1 MTRFISWI
9 TEYSYRKAWLVM
21 VAVVM
26 VVAFGGYTVTRVRQE
41 LIPDIELPM
50 ITVVVQV
57 PDTQATDL
65 TQSVTVPLESQ
76 FEQLDG
82 VKSLSS
88 TTVAGLSVVT
98 AEYDFGANLESAEDD
113 IRRAIDQTPLP
124 TTAQVSV
131 LKFDP
136 TLLPIVEFSLEG
148 ELSQSELLTLA
159 QTEVLPFIRSLDGVA
174 SVEVVGGASREV
186 IVTLDASEMVQRGV
200 TYQQVTAALQAN
212 NVLIPSG
219 ALQTP
224 EFTQPIE
231 TVAVLQTLDSIR
243 SITVQGA
250 DGQPVRLG
258 EIATVEDVQAASTGV
273 ARTNGK
279 PAVSIRVTKEK
290 SANTVETSHR
300 VLDELKEIEERLP
313 EGAAITIFSDQAEYI
328 EESIS
333 GVIEEGIIGG
343 VLAIIIV
350 FIFLSNWRTTLVT
363 AVSIPLSILVAVILL
378 DRMGYSLNIM
388 TLGGLTIA
396 IGRVIDDSI
405 VVLENVYRHMAEG
418 QPPFAAIVN
427 GAREVTIAIVGA
439 TATTCAVFLPLGM
452 VGGLVGQLFL
462 SFSLAVAFALLAS
475 LIVAVTVIPALAKF
489 TIAGKVKAHPEKKAT
504 ETRLARAYAPI
515 LRWSLKNRWKTL
527 GIAAAAFVASLALVP
542 LLPVVFLPPSGENIV
557 TVTVNARPGQ
567 TQDAVLEQ
575 AIAVEELLQDYDL
588 VSMQTIITGAT
599 SDIGAIGNILMGQGA
614 NSATIRAEFG
624 SGDRQDIANDLRERI
639 AAELPNSENI
649 SVTASGGDF
658 DMGSG
663 ISFTVSAENEQAAQ
677 YIPEVAQKVAE
688 AVASVEHTA
697 NVSSDVGATI
707 PTLQVVVDPERAAA
721 AGVSPALV
729 AERLGSLSSNAT
741 VTNVD
746 LGNGPQRLRVVVG
759 GVSLADRESLE
770 AFEVAPGVAIR
781 DVADI
786 IEVARQVSITRV
798 DGRPAATITAD
809 ITDIDSAAV
818 SADALAAVKKIDLP
832 DGIEVY
838 QGGIAADI
846 EEGFSSLFF
855 AIGAS
860 VVLVYVI
867 MVILFQSW
875 LDPFVILFSLP
886 LAVIGAIVALVVTG
900 SPLSVSALIGIL
912 MLVGI
917 VVTNA
922 IVMLEFVI
930 MLRHERGYST
940 YEALMEGA
948 QTRLRPILMTAIAA
962 MLALIPLS
970 LGLTEGALI
979 AADLGRVVIGGLFS
993 STMLTLVVVPVVYS
1007 LVDDLKRK
1015 LARAP
1020 QTERRAAATREQA
1033 AQG

>member
-1 MTRFISWI
+1 MSRLISWI

-26 VVAFGGYTVTRVRQE
+26 VVAFGGYTVTKVRQE
-41 LIPDIELPM
+41 LIPDIELP
-50 ITVVVQV
+50 ILTVVVQV

-65 TQSVTVPLESQ
+65 TQSVTMPLESQ
-76 FEQLDG
+76 LGQLDG
-82 VKSLSS
+82 VERLNS
-88 TTVAGLSVVT
+88 TTVAGLAVVT
-98 AEYDFGANLESAEDD
+98 VEYDFGANLDSAEDD
-113 IRRAIDQTPLP
+113 VRRALDQTPLP
-124 TTAQVSV
+124 PTAQTTV

-136 TLLPIVEFSLEG
+136 TLLPIVEFSLQG
-148 ELSQSELLTLA
+148 ELSQSELLELA
-159 QTEVLPFIRSLDGVA
+159 QAEVLPFIQSLEGVA
-174 SVEVVGGASREV
+174 SVEVVGGATREV
-186 IVTLDASEMVQRGV
+186 VVALDAAALVERGV
-200 TYQQVTAALQAN
+200 TYEQVTAALQAN
-212 NVLIPSG
+212 NVLVPSG
-219 ALQTP
+219 ALQS
-224 EFTQPIE
+224 EDLIQPIE
-231 TVAVLQTLDSIR
+231 TVAVLRNLDDIR
-243 SITVQGA
+243 AITVQGA
-250 DGQPVRLG
+250 NGEAVRLG
-258 EIATVEDVQAASTGV
+258 DIASVEEVQAASTGV
-273 ARTNGK
+273 SRTNGQ
-279 PAVSIRVTKEK
+279 PAVGIRVTKEK
-290 SANTVETSHR
+290 TANTVETSHR
-300 VLDELKEIEERLP
+300 VLDRLDEIEERLP
-313 EGAAITIFSDQAEYI
+313 EGAAFTVAFDQAEFI

-333 GVIEEGIIGG
+333 GVVEEGIIGG

-378 DRMGYSLNIM
+378 DQMGHSLNIM

-418 QPPFAAIVN
+418 QPSFAAIVN

-439 TATTCAVFLPLGM
+439 TATTCAVFLPLGL
-452 VGGLVGQLFL
+452 VGGLIGQLFL
-462 SFSLAVAFALLAS
+462 SFSLAVAFALIAS
-475 LIVAVTVIPALAKF
+475 LVVAVTVIPALAKL
-489 TIAGKVKAHPEKKAT
+489 TIAGRVKAHPEKKAT
-504 ETRLARAYAPI
+504 DTRLARAYAPI

-527 GIAAAAFVASLALVP
+527 GIAGAAFVASLALLP
-542 LLPVVFLPPSGENIV
+542 LLPVVFLPPAGENMV

-567 TQDAVLEQ
+567 TQEAVLEQ

-588 VSMQTIITGAT
+588 VSMQTVITGAS

-624 SGDRQDIANDLRERI
+624 SGDRQDIANELRERI
-639 AAELPNSENI
+639 AAELPGSENI
-649 SVTASGGDF
+649 SVTASGGGF

-663 ISFTVSAENEQAAQ
+663 IAFTVSAENEQ
-677 YIPEVAQKVAE
+677 VAQHIPQVAQQVAE
-688 AVASVEHTA
+688 AVASVKHTA

-707 PTLQVVVDPERAAA
+707 PTLQVVVDPARAAA
-721 AGVSPALV
+721 AGVSPTQV
-729 AERLGSLSSNAT
+729 AERLGSLASNAT
-741 VTNVD
+741 VTTVD
-746 LGNGPQRLRVVVG
+746 FGRGPQRLRVVVG
-759 GVSLADRESLE
+759 GVSLTDRESLA

-786 IEVARQVSITRV
+786 VEVDRQVSITRV

-818 SADALAAVKKIDLP
+818 SADALAAVNKIELP
-832 DGIEVY
+832 EGIEVE

-855 AIGAS
+855 AIIAS

-867 MVILFQSW
+867 MVMLFQSW

-886 LAVIGAIVALVVTG
+886 LAIIGAIVALVITG
-900 SPLSVSALIGIL
+900 SPLSVSALIGVL

-930 MLRHERGYST
+930 MLRDERGYST

-993 STMLTLVVVPVVYS
+993 STLLTLVVVPVVYS
-1007 LVDDLKRK
+1007 LVDDLKHK
-1015 LARAP
+1015 LARSP
-1020 QTERRAAATREQA
+1020 QAGRAAIARQEP